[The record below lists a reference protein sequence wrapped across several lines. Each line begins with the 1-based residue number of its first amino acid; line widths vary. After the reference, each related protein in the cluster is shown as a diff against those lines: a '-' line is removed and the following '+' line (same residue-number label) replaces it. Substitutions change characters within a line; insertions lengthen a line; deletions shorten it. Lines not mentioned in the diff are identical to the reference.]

1 MSLGSLYTRVQ
12 CVGFLDA
19 AKLHFKSE
27 FLFRTHITQSQEMEQ
42 ENKFQVLTFDQVNR
56 LHSVLSQTVFIHGR
70 GNFPTLEVPL
80 KDLIDVV
87 SAGLKEEGLKVRDLR
102 LNGSTAS
109 NILSSERNCSYND
122 IDLIFGVEIRSN
134 SHLQQIKCVVLNSL
148 LNFFPSGVSKDRM
161 NSCTLKEAYVQK
173 MVKVSNDNDRWS
185 LISLSNNEGKNV
197 ELKFV
202 DSMRRQFEFS
212 VDSFQIV
219 LDSLLGFY
227 KLSPVPMKPNF
238 FPTVV
243 AESVYGDIKVA
254 LYHLDNKL
262 IATRNPEEIRGGGL
276 LKYCNLL
283 VRNYQPESYGEIKIL
298 ERYMCSRFFID
309 FSDLHQQQ
317 QKLESYLANH
327 FIGDVRGQYE
337 YLMVLYQIVASSTVC
352 LMVHERK
359 QTLRLINYM
368 AKQHNRRNYLQVIHY
383 GDNSPVAY
391 SPYVVPSG
399 YVLPCVETQE
409 WNPYVC
415 PNLVPVH

>member
-1 MSLGSLYTRVQ
+1 
-12 CVGFLDA
+12 
-19 AKLHFKSE
+19 
-27 FLFRTHITQSQEMEQ
+27 MELT
-42 ENKFQVLTFDQVNR
+42 NSCQVLTFDQVNR
-56 LHSVLSQTVFIHGR
+56 LHNVLSQTVFIHGR
-70 GNFPTLEVPL
+70 GNFPTLQVPL
-80 KDLIDVV
+80 KDLVETVIV
-87 SAGLKEEGLKVRDLR
+87 GLKEEGLKVRDLR

-109 NILSSERNCSYND
+109 NILSTESNCSYND
-122 IDLIFGVEIRSN
+122 IDLIFGVEIRSS

-148 LNFFPSGVSKDRM
+148 FNFFPNGVSKDRM

-173 MVKVSNDNDRWS
+173 MVKVSTDTDRWS
-185 LISLSNNEGKNV
+185 LISLWNNEGKNV

-212 VDSFQIV
+212 VDSFQII

-238 FPTVV
+238 FPTIV

-283 VRNYQPESYGEIKIL
+283 VRNYVPENFEEIKNL

-309 FSDLHQQQ
+309 FSDIQRQQ

-327 FIGDVRGQYE
+327 FIGDECGQYE
-337 YLMVLYQIVASSTVC
+337 YLKLLYHIVSSSTVC
-352 LMVHERK
+352 LMGHERK
-359 QTLRLINYM
+359 QTLRLIEYL
-368 AKQHNRRNYLQVIHY
+368 AKQYSLVQYVPVMVY
-383 GDNSPVAY
+383 GDKTYSIVQPSTFMMPLSDSHSC
-391 SPYVVPSG
+391 SPY
-399 YVLPCVETQE
+399 Y
-409 WNPYVC
+409 N
-415 PNLVPVH
+415 NLVPCF

>member
-1 MSLGSLYTRVQ
+1 
-12 CVGFLDA
+12 
-19 AKLHFKSE
+19 
-27 FLFRTHITQSQEMEQ
+27 MELK
-42 ENKFQVLTFDQVNR
+42 NNCQVLTFDQVNR
-56 LHSVLSQTVFIHGR
+56 LHGVLSQTVFIHGR

-80 KDLIDVV
+80 KDLIETVT
-87 SAGLKEEGLKVRDLR
+87 AGLKDEGLKIRDLR

-109 NILSSERNCSYND
+109 NILSTESNCAYND

-148 LNFFPSGVSKDRM
+148 LNFFPIGVSKDRM

-173 MVKVSNDNDRWS
+173 MVKVSTDNDRWS
-185 LISLSNNEGKNV
+185 LISLWNNEGKNV

-212 VDSFQIV
+212 VDSFQII
-219 LDSLLGFY
+219 LDSLFGFY

-254 LYHLDNKL
+254 LHHLDNKL

-283 VRNYQPESYGEIKIL
+283 VRNYVPENFEEIKVL

-309 FSDLHQQQ
+309 FNDLQQQQ

-327 FIGDVRGQYE
+327 FIGDEQGQYE

-352 LMVHERK
+352 LMGHERK
-359 QTLRLINYM
+359 QTLRLIDFL
-368 AKQHNRRNYLQVIHY
+368 AKQHSFVSYMPVVMY
-383 GDNSPVAY
+383 GHNTY
-391 SPYVVPSG
+391 SLVPGSG
-399 YVLPCVETQE
+399 YMVPVSESNQNY
-409 WNPYVC
+409 NPY
-415 PNLVPVH
+415 PYNNLVPCF

>member
-1 MSLGSLYTRVQ
+1 M
-12 CVGFLDA
+12 
-19 AKLHFKSE
+19 
-27 FLFRTHITQSQEMEQ
+27 EMT
-42 ENKFQVLTFDQVNR
+42 NNRQVLTFDQVNR
-56 LHSVLSQTVFIHGR
+56 LHNVLSQTVFIHGR

-80 KDLIDVV
+80 TDFIETVT
-87 SAGLKEEGLKVRDLR
+87 AGLKEEGLKVRDLR

-109 NILSSERNCSYND
+109 NILSIESNCCYND

-148 LNFFPSGVSKDRM
+148 LNFFPNGVSKDRM

-173 MVKVSNDNDRWS
+173 MVKVSTDNDRWS
-185 LISLSNNEGKNV
+185 LISLWNNEGKNV

-243 AESVYGDIKVA
+243 AESVYGDMKVA
-254 LYHLDNKL
+254 LHHLDNKL

-283 VRNYQPESYGEIKIL
+283 VRNYVPENFEEIKIL

-309 FSDLHQQQ
+309 FSDLQQQQ

-327 FIGDVRGQYE
+327 FIGDERGQYE
-337 YLMVLYQIVASSTVC
+337 YLMVLYHIVASSTVC
-352 LMVHERK
+352 LMGHERK
-359 QTLRLINYM
+359 QTLRLIDFL
-368 AKQHNRRNYLQVIHY
+368 AKQHSIISYIPVMVY
-383 GDNSPVAY
+383 GDKSYSFIPATGYMVPVSDNSHNF
-391 SPYVVPSG
+391 
-399 YVLPCVETQE
+399 
-409 WNPYVC
+409 NPY
-415 PNLVPVH
+415 PFSNLVPCF

>member
-1 MSLGSLYTRVQ
+1 
-12 CVGFLDA
+12 
-19 AKLHFKSE
+19 
-27 FLFRTHITQSQEMEQ
+27 MEL
-42 ENKFQVLTFDQVNR
+42 NNNCQVLTFDQVSR
-56 LHSVLSQTVFIHGR
+56 LHNVLNQTVFIHGR

-80 KDLIDVV
+80 KDLIETVTV
-87 SAGLKEEGLKVRDLR
+87 GLKEEGLKIRDLR

-109 NILSSERNCSYND
+109 SILSSENNCSYND

-148 LNFFPSGVSKDRM
+148 LNFFPIGVSKDRM

-185 LISLSNNEGKNV
+185 LISLWNNEGKNV

-212 VDSFQIV
+212 VDSFQII

-283 VRNYQPESYGEIKIL
+283 VRKYLPENFEEIKIL

-309 FSDLHQQQ
+309 FSDLQQQ
-317 QKLESYLANH
+317 RQKLESYLANH
-327 FIGDVRGQYE
+327 FIGDDRGQYE
-337 YLMVLYQIVASSTVC
+337 YLMVLYHIVSSSTVC
-352 LMVHERK
+352 LMGHERK
-359 QTLRLINYM
+359 QTLRLIDFL
-368 AKQHNRRNYLQVIHY
+368 AKQHSAIQYVPVIMY
-383 GDNSPVAY
+383 GDKSY
-391 SPYVVPSG
+391 SFVHPTSYVM
-399 YVLPCVETQE
+399 
-409 WNPYVC
+409 
-415 PNLVPVH
+415 PVHDRQDCFAYYSNAVPCF

>member
-1 MSLGSLYTRVQ
+1 
-12 CVGFLDA
+12 
-19 AKLHFKSE
+19 
-27 FLFRTHITQSQEMEQ
+27 MELA
-42 ENKFQVLTFDQVNR
+42 NNCQVLTFDQVNR
-56 LHSVLSQTVFIHGR
+56 LHNVLSQPVFIHGR

-80 KDLIDVV
+80 KDLIEKVTV
-87 SAGLKEEGLKVRDLR
+87 GLKEEGLKVRDLR

-109 NILSSERNCSYND
+109 SILSSESNCSYND
-122 IDLIFGVEIRSN
+122 IDLIFGVEIRSS
-134 SHLQQIKCVVLNSL
+134 SHLQQIKCIVLNSL
-148 LNFFPSGVSKDRM
+148 LNFFPNGVSKDRM

-173 MVKVSNDNDRWS
+173 MVKVSTDNDRWS
-185 LISLSNNEGKNV
+185 LISLWNNEGKNV

-283 VRNYQPESYGEIKIL
+283 VRNYVPENFEEIKVL

-309 FSDLHQQQ
+309 FSDLQRQQ

-327 FIGDVRGQYE
+327 FIGDERGQYE
-337 YLMVLYQIVASSTVC
+337 YLKLLYQIVFASTVC
-352 LMVHERK
+352 LMGHERK
-359 QTLRLINYM
+359 QTLRLIDYL
-368 AKQHNRRNYLQVIHY
+368 AKKHSLVQYVPVMIY
-383 GDNSPVAY
+383 GDKTYPIVQPTSFLLPMSDTQNCSPFF
-391 SPYVVPSG
+391 
-399 YVLPCVETQE
+399 
-409 WNPYVC
+409 NN
-415 PNLVPVH
+415 NLVPCF